1 MFSFW
6 WAKFPTNLEKHICY
20 VSATSPTMTC
30 NKQQVRPC
38 TITTCDAIGD
48 YRFSLG
54 GPYHLTVFRVC
65 PELFS
70 ILLLRFGSVA
80 LRIVDMHLVVQQR
93 QRFMLVS
100 FQNHS
105 ETKTPKQMMRKNTD
119 LQKHQLEP
127 MSCDYDTYPIA
138 VTVTTA
144 QYLIDMQELSHC
156 TLPPSALLWFY

>member
-1 MFSFW
+1 
-6 WAKFPTNLEKHICY
+6 
-20 VSATSPTMTC
+20 MTC
-30 NKQQVRPC
+30 NKQQIRPC

-100 FQNHS
+100 FQNRS
-105 ETKTPKQMMRKNTD
+105 ETKTPKQMRKNTD
-119 LQKHQLEP
+119 FQKHQLEI
-127 MSCDYDTYPIA
+127 CRNFHIA
-138 VTVTTA
+138 LCHRRLCYGSINIHESGA
-144 QYLIDMQELSHC
+144 WKKHDIKRNC
-156 TLPPSALLWFY
+156 KPPKTWLCHPQSIENIVQDSRLYSPQRLLGWW